1 MSSKADVE
9 KLPSNLKR
17 MLKQANVQAPHI
29 QEKLEER
36 ASKQM
41 ETYLQII
48 LLRMHER
55 QLILQQR
62 ENLEHSLN
70 VLHVMTT
77 QTENS
82 TTTEE

>member
-1 MSSKADVE
+1 MSSKSDGD

-29 QEKLEER
+29 QEKLQER
-36 ASKQM
+36 ATKQM

-48 LLRMHER
+48 LLRMHEP
-55 QLILQQR
+55 QIVIQQR
-62 ENLEHSLN
+62 ENLEHNLN

-82 TTTEE
+82 ETTEE